1 MKAWNDPGQVALL
14 TFPAALYGGAVRV
27 RNLFYDRAGASS
39 RADLPV
45 LSIGNLTAGGTGKTT
60 MVAFLARVL
69 LAWGRSPAVVSRGY
83 GGRAGRGPLVVS
95 SGGGATVGPERAGD
109 EPYLLA
115 QTLPG
120 VRVVVGSDRI
130 AGASAAKDLGA
141 DVVILDDGFQH
152 RRLARDLDIVL
163 LDAAGPFGNYHL
175 LPAGPL
181 REPISGLS
189 RADVVVITRS
199 RPGESFVVLERV
211 VRRYNVR
218 CPILRSANHR
228 VGFVDASGTRAA
240 RPERAVAFCGIG
252 NPASFLVDLEA
263 EGLSIAG
270 FHPFPDHH
278 RYSDTEWKVLL
289 DEARRG
295 GCGLV
300 TTEKDL
306 ARLGPLATAPGAGGL
321 LALRIE
327 AVVHDESKLFDAVRE
342 ALARGE
348 A

>member
-1 MKAWNDPGQVALL
+1 MKAWNDPGKVALL
-14 TFPAALYGGAVRV
+14 SFPAALYGGAVRV
-27 RNLFYDRAGASS
+27 RNLFYDRAISS
-39 RADLPV
+39 TRADLPV

-60 MVAFLARVL
+60 MVAYLARAL
-69 LAWGRSPAVVSRGY
+69 LGWGRSPAVVSRGY
-83 GGRAGRGPLVVS
+83 GGRAGRGPVVVS
-95 SGGGATVGPERAGD
+95 SGAGPRVGPERAGD
-109 EPYLLA
+109 EPHLLA
-115 QTLPG
+115 RTLPG

-130 AGASAAKDLGA
+130 AGAAAAKDLGA

-152 RRLARDLDIVL
+152 RRLARDLDILL

-181 REPISGLS
+181 REPISGLA

-211 VRRYNVR
+211 VRRYNAR

-228 VGFVDASGTRAA
+228 VGFVDASGTRNP

-252 NPASFLVDLEA
+252 NPASFLADLEA
-263 EGLSIAG
+263 EGVGIVE

-278 RYSDTEWKVLL
+278 PYTDGEWRRLL
-289 DEARRG
+289 DEARG
-295 GCGLV
+295 SACALV

-306 ARLGPLATAPGAGGL
+306 ARLGPLAAESSAV

-327 AVVHDESKLFDAVRE
+327 AVVHDESRLFDAVRE

>member
-1 MKAWNDPGQVALL
+1 VKLPHDPRLVTLLALPSL
-14 TFPAALYGGAVRV
+14 VYGSAVRL
-27 RNLFYDRAGASS
+27 RNRLYDRDGVTT
-39 RADLPV
+39 RAKLPV
-45 LSIGNLTAGGTGKTT
+45 LSVGNLTVGGTGKTT
-60 MVAFLARVL
+60 MVAYLARRL
-69 LAWGRSPAVVSRGY
+69 QALGRVPAVVSRGY
-83 GGRAGRGPLVVS
+83 GGKAGRGPLVVS
-95 SGGGATVGPERAGD
+95 RGERPLVGPERAGD

-115 QTLPG
+115 GILPG
-120 VRVVVGSDRI
+120 ARVVVGSDRI
-130 AGASAAKDLGA
+130 AGAEAARAIGA

-175 LPAGPL
+175 LPAGSL
-181 REPISGLS
+181 REPISSLS

-228 VGFVDASGTRAA
+228 VGFVDAQGARAP

-252 NPASFLVDLEA
+252 NPASFLADLEA
-263 EGLSIAG
+263 EGVRIAA
-270 FHPFPDHH
+270 FRPFDDHH
-278 RYSDTEWKVLL
+278 RFSAAEWRDLL
-289 DEARRG
+289 DTATRD
-295 GCGLV
+295 GCALV

-306 ARLGPLATAPGAGGL
+306 VRLGPLALDAAASPI

-327 AVVHDESKLFDAVRE
+327 AVIHDEAKLLDAVRD
-342 ALARGE
+342 ALSRARG
-348 A
+348 

>member
-1 MKAWNDPGQVALL
+1 M
-14 TFPAALYGGAVRV
+14 
-27 RNLFYDRAGASS
+27 RNLFYDRAGAAT

-60 MVAFLARVL
+60 MVAYLARVL
-69 LAWGRSPAVVSRGY
+69 RSWGRHPAVVSRGY

-95 SGGGATVGPERAGD
+95 SGEGPRVGAERSGD

-115 QTLPG
+115 QSLPG
-120 VRVVVGSDRI
+120 IPVVVGSDRI
-130 AGASAAKDLGA
+130 AGTAAAKELGA
-141 DVVILDDGFQH
+141 DVVVLDDGFQH

-181 REPISGLS
+181 REPISGIA

-211 VRRYNVR
+211 VRRYNAR
-218 CPILRSANHR
+218 APILRSANHR
-228 VGFVDASGTRAA
+228 VGFVDAEGTRSP

-263 EGLSIAG
+263 EGVGVTA
-270 FHPFPDHH
+270 FHPFDDHH
-278 RYSDTEWKVLL
+278 PYTDAEWRGLL
-289 DEARRG
+289 EDARRA

-306 ARLGPLATAPGAGGL
+306 ARLGPLAASAGTTPI

-327 AVVHDESKLFDAVRE
+327 AVVHDEAKLFDAVRE
-342 ALARGE
+342 ALARG
-348 A
+348 AD